1 MEETTESLRGGTLVL
16 LSAIKVLP
24 SNSRYGGPAG
34 PVDFW
39 SGQGA
44 RASRPSRSKPIGRM
58 PMPHPNDLGCGR
70 PARMVFR
77 KTGGTPVPL
86 GLCRPS
92 YSQHTPA
99 NARVQGLRTFSGI
112 LLGLLCLAGCA
123 GNPNSDILVDP
134 LKQRL
139 IAREDIALQN
149 LLFAR
154 TPAYISSGSGGGS
167 YSYVDAPYDGPAIE
181 PPLPDLSLLPE
192 DLPPWE
198 EKLEPLPSVP
208 AATPDPMTP
217 PAPAP
222 IPSPEVT
229 PTPQP

>member
-1 MEETTESLRGGTLVL
+1 MRKQSIL
-16 LSAIKVLP
+16 
-24 SNSRYGGPAG
+24 
-34 PVDFW
+34 
-39 SGQGA
+39 
-44 RASRPSRSKPIGRM
+44 SRPTWPLPTK
-58 PMPHPNDLGCGR
+58 
-70 PARMVFR
+70 A
-77 KTGGTPVPL
+77 KTETLRV
-86 GLCRPS
+86 GLVACAAL
-92 YSQHTPA
+92 TM
-99 NARVQGLRTFSGI
+99 
-112 LLGLLCLAGCA
+112 AGCA
-123 GNPNSDILVDP
+123 SNPNAEVLIDP

-167 YSYVDAPYDGPAIE
+167 YSYLDAPYDGPAIE

-198 EKLEPLPSVP
+198 EQLEPLPPVP
-208 AATPDPMTP
+208 DGTPDPMTT

-222 IPSPEVT
+222 ISDQEAT

>member
-16 LSAIKVLP
+16 MSAIKVL
-24 SNSRYGGPAG
+24 
-34 PVDFW
+34 
-39 SGQGA
+39 
-44 RASRPSRSKPIGRM
+44 
-58 PMPHPNDLGCGR
+58 L
-70 PARMVFR
+70 
-77 KTGGTPVPL
+77 
-86 GLCRPS
+86 
-92 YSQHTPA
+92 
-99 NARVQGLRTFSGI
+99 TFSGI
-112 LLGLLCLAGCA
+112 LLVLLFLAGCA

-149 LLFAR
+149 LLLAR

-198 EKLEPLPSVP
+198 EKLEPLPPVP
-208 AATPDPMTP
+208 DGTPDPMPTP
-217 PAPAP
+217 AHAP
-222 IPSPEVT
+222 IPDPEAT

>member
-1 MEETTESLRGGTLVL
+1 MRRLKLERLSGAIRPLVAASEIRIRSYAFFL
-16 LSAIKVLP
+16 L
-24 SNSRYGGPAG
+24 
-34 PVDFW
+34 
-39 SGQGA
+39 
-44 RASRPSRSKPIGRM
+44 
-58 PMPHPNDLGCGR
+58 
-70 PARMVFR
+70 
-77 KTGGTPVPL
+77 
-86 GLCRPS
+86 
-92 YSQHTPA
+92 
-99 NARVQGLRTFSGI
+99 
-112 LLGLLCLAGCA
+112 LLVAGCA
-123 GNPNSDILVDP
+123 ARPNNDVLVDP

-167 YSYVDAPYDGPAIE
+167 YSYLDAPYDGPAIE

-198 EKLEPLPSVP
+198 EQLEPLPPVP
-208 AATPDPMTP
+208 DGTPDPMTT

-222 IPSPEVT
+222 ISTPEAT